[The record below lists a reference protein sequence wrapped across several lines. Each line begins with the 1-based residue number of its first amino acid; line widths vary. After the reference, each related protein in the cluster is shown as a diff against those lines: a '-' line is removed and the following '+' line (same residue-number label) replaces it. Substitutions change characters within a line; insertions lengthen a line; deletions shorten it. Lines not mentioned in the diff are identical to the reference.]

1 MKLKEV
7 ESTLTF
13 NGKTERHRSKEKEIE
28 RNNNQRE
35 KILERGEDFEEEAKE
50 KKNQRNII

>member
-1 MKLKEV
+1 MKSKEV

-13 NGKTERHRSKEKEIE
+13 NGKNKRHRSKEKEIE

>member
-1 MKLKEV
+1 MDI
-7 ESTLTF
+7 
-13 NGKTERHRSKEKEIE
+13 KTERQRSKEKEIE

-35 KILERGEDFEEEAKE
+35 NTLERGEDFKEEAKE